1 MESECIAP
9 TNKLKP
15 LSQEREYWL
24 AIESG
29 YGRGPEVAAEEP
41 CSGTLSPKEGGTPYL
56 Q

>member
-1 MESECIAP
+1 MDSECIAP

-24 AIESG
+24 TIQGG
-29 YGRGPEVAAEEP
+29 YGRGPEEAAREP
-41 CSGTLSPKEGGTPYL
+41 S